1 MHCLKP
7 KELKELNKLR
17 NTLWQSVI
25 FGERK
30 SIQLLNWYKIYQHT
44 WVDVR
49 DKLEAKKDYAGE
61 KAEEYRINR

>member
-1 MHCLKP
+1 MHCLKS
-7 KELKELNKLR
+7 KELDKFR

-30 SIQLLNWYKIYQHT
+30 SIQVLNWHKIYQCT
-44 WVDVR
+44 WVAVR

-61 KAEEYRINR
+61 KAEEYRIDR